1 MIEIVGRGPE
11 IKLIRKLEASGK
23 SEFLAL
29 FGRRRIGKTFLIRS
43 LYQENFSFYI
53 TGMANV
59 SMQQQ
64 LINFNLTLRRQDPQ
78 TEWEAPVNWQFA
90 FQQLISFT
98 EKSKNSRKIIFID
111 ELPWF
116 DTMHSDFIPALE
128 HFWNSWASAR
138 SDIFLIV
145 CGSATSWMINTL
157 INNKGGLHNRVTQR
171 IRLEPFTMFECSQFL
186 QKKDVQLD
194 HYQIVQIYMVMGGVP
209 YYWDTVEKGKS
220 ATQIIEQECFT
231 ANGLLRTE
239 FDNLFRSLFQ
249 KSERHV
255 NIVKA
260 VSTKAKGLTR
270 DEISTL
276 SGISNGGGL
285 TRLLTELEECDF
297 ITRYVPF
304 GKKSR
309 ESLYQL
315 SDMYSLFYLKF
326 IQNTSLKDQD
336 NWLNTIDSPRNRAW
350 SGYAFEQVCMSHAP
364 QIKKALGISGVETKI
379 SSWRSRSDGNG
390 AQIDLVIDRR
400 DQVINLC
407 EMKFSINKF
416 IITKQYAE
424 ELRNKIA
431 FFKNDTK
438 TRKSIFL
445 TMITTFGVENNTYYG
460 GLVHNDLTMD
470 MLFSE

>member
-11 IKLIRKLEASGK
+11 IRIIRKLEVSGK

-43 LYQENFSFYI
+43 LYQDNFTFYI

-64 LINFNLTLRRQDPQ
+64 LINFNLSLRRQDPQ
-78 TEWEAPVNWQFA
+78 NEWEAPTNWQFA

-98 EKSKNSRKIIFID
+98 EKSKKDRKIIFID

-220 ATQIIEQECFT
+220 AAQIIEQECFT

-249 KSERHV
+249 KSERYV

-285 TRLLTELEECDF
+285 TRLLTELEECSF
-297 ITRYVPF
+297 ISRYVPF

-315 SDMYSLFYLKF
+315 SDIYSLFYLKF

-336 NWLNTIDSPRNRAW
+336 NWLNTIDSPRHRAW
-350 SGYAFEQVCMSHAP
+350 SGYAFEQVCLNHAP
-364 QIKKALGISGVETKI
+364 QIKKVLGISGVETKI

-390 AQIDLVIDRR
+390 VQIDLVIDRR

-460 GLVHNDLTMD
+460 GLVQNDLTMD

>member
-11 IKLIRKLEASGK
+11 IRIIRKLEVSGK

-43 LYQENFSFYI
+43 LYQDNFTFYI

-64 LINFNLTLRRQDPQ
+64 LINFNLSLRRQDPQ
-78 TEWEAPVNWQFA
+78 NEWEAPTNWQFA

-98 EKSKNSRKIIFID
+98 EKSKKDRKIIFID

-138 SDIFLIV
+138 NDIFLIV

-171 IRLEPFTMFECSQFL
+171 IRLEPFTLSECEQFL

-220 ATQIIEQECFT
+220 AAQIIEQECFT

-336 NWLNTIDSPRNRAW
+336 NWMNTIDSPKHRAW
-350 SGYAFEQVCMSHAP
+350 SGYAFEQVCMNHSL

-390 AQIDLVIDRR
+390 VQIDLVIDRR

-460 GLVHNDLTMD
+460 GMVQNDLTMD